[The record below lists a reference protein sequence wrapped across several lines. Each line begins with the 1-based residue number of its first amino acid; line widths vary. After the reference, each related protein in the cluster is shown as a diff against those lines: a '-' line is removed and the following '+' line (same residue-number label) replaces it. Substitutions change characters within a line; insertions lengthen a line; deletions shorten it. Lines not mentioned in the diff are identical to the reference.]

1 MTRSFAWEV
10 CDSVLSES
18 VFFPEPVGLSSVD
31 DSVPAVVAICVEGL
45 AVSVFAPT
53 SPSVV

>member
-31 DSVPAVVAICVEGL
+31 DSVLAVVAICVEGL